1 MNCYIFDV
9 DGTLTPS
16 RDEINKD
23 FLKWFLEFVKWH
35 PVYLVTGSDRTKTE
49 EQIGEELFKKV
60 NCVYNCSGNEKHK
73 KGVCVFSTKDF
84 KLEDKPQ
91 KFLERKLRNSDFDIK
106 TGYHFDSRPGLL
118 NFSIVGRN
126 ASKTERK
133 KYVKYDTSTNERE
146 LISNKFNKL
155 FSKKFNIVS
164 QVAGETGLDIIEIG
178 KDKRQVL
185 NDFAEYDVMFFGDMM
200 QVGGNDTPLANAI
213 KERNNPN
220 DECIWVKGYTHTW
233 SVLKGIT

>member
-233 SVLKGIT
+233 SVLKDIT